1 MLHLPVTASQLIHSI
16 FAVQDTAN
24 PAEVNLAAQIYQNT
38 CNLQLEPSDVKQ
50 TCRIAPKAWI
60 ETMQT
65 LSAARCIE
73 STCWKRY
80 LYITNALLADPFH
93 FSQALWYKQQGQG
106 KIRIKVRGKV
116 GFIFRG

>member
-1 MLHLPVTASQLIHSI
+1 
-16 FAVQDTAN
+16 
-24 PAEVNLAAQIYQNT
+24 
-38 CNLQLEPSDVKQ
+38 
-50 TCRIAPKAWI
+50 
-60 ETMQT
+60 MQT

-80 LYITNALLADPFH
+80 MYITNALLADPFH